1 MRFERL
7 LAAKRSAITCV
18 MDARKL
24 SRLSLFWLGLLA
36 LVASTFQQAE
46 LAYNVVNVA
55 VQEAGSSHHG
65 THAYH
70 VMPDGTVMADG
81 AMDASATAGGHTHRG
96 HADCKLC
103 GVEAA
108 LSFVTFSLPPVVP
121 RPAAIARRM
130 PQDVSQA
137 LTSGWATAAYSP
149 RAPPS
154 LMS

>member
-7 LAAKRSAITCV
+7 LAAERSAITCV

-36 LVASTFQQAE
+36 LVASTFQQAQ

-55 VQEAGSSHHG
+55 VQEAGNHSG

-70 VMPDGTVMADG
+70 VMPDGMVMANG
-81 AMDASATAGGHTHRG
+81 AMDASATKGGHTHRG
-96 HADCKLC
+96 HTDCKLC

-108 LSFVTFSLPPVVP
+108 LAFVTFSLPPVVP
-121 RPAAIARRM
+121 LPTQITRGIA
-130 PQDVSQA
+130 QEASHS
-137 LTSGWATAAYSP
+137 LTVGWAAAAYSP
-149 RAPPS
+149 RAPPV
-154 LMS
+154 LIG